1 MTVPISQKLAN
12 TEYCNSLKIFANLN
26 NILFGIFISL
36 ITSEAELFCLF
47 IDFYICSLWIIY
59 VVSLFSIGINFFK
72 WLFYIKVTL

>member
-47 IDFYICSLWIIY
+47 IDFYICSL
-59 VVSLFSIGINFFK
+59 
-72 WLFYIKVTL
+72 